1 MLARYLS
8 VAVGAGILVGLALGY
23 LVWGR
28 ESAALAQELAKTK
41 TWLLDEIKRSDAA
54 AARASE
60 TTRPTDVAAGDLEKA
75 QARLRAVQ
83 ADLNATRA
91 LLKEAVDDWKGERK
105 RRRDVEVRLAMK
117 DRECPDTGP
126 PRR

>member
-8 VAVGAGILVGLALGY
+8 VAVGAGALVGLAFGY

-28 ESAALAQELAKTK
+28 ESTALAQELAKTK

-54 AARASE
+54 AAARASE
-60 TTRPTDVAAGDLEKA
+60 PARPPDGAADLEKA
-75 QARLRAVQ
+75 QAGLRAMQ
-83 ADLNATRA
+83 ADLNSTRA

-105 RRRDVEVRLAMK
+105 RRRDVEAKLASR
-117 DRECPDTGP
+117 DNGCPDPRP